1 MTVDKNVVEEL
12 LLVCG
17 VLGTADEGQM
27 VPVEDCLNWLQDL
40 QRALRRDDDLYR
52 PISLFLG
59 DLKVVEQKLL
69 PLVISCRYDTAL
81 VLTICKILV
90 ILTKPLA
97 ENTVRAGRM
106 EINSSGKNKGTLFV
120 QEQIKLRE
128 NALKQAETLMD
139 YKRAVC
145 YHPSHIKSNQS
156 DEGGVLS
163 IFVSL
168 LAEPLAKQGT
178 SRTEN
183 DHLTIELVLHLF
195 RNLLQAEP
203 LVLASAD
210 QAQESEQLHH
220 EFINLIEREL
230 FLDIVHVL
238 CADLE
243 QRENAPYNLLLMELL
258 HHLFR
263 NQDPMA
269 VAKACMGPAIPEQRR
284 GQPGSLQAQLAR
296 EKQALAVTVSSR
308 HSNFG
313 GTLQLKGR
321 HGEKGKYVSTS
332 AGLFASTTSTAPI
345 VNRRKSKKLDCFVGN
360 SVTLQVHARSGCRLT
375 IGPISKRAHRTLDD
389 FCRRFLKECYGP
401 VMKSLKNEF
410 RRDSVR
416 LEDNDRVVFFH
427 IVWFFSQ
434 WWRSGGRKSITTN
447 SSDSTKEVLGQ
458 LIFTLDIFTFNM
470 VFNAI
475 DTFHQHKKHRRMVS
489 TVALLSEMMHL
500 LHIMYQSEDSTE
512 HLMAVGLMD
521 RLFYNGDPLDRLP
534 KLISKWA
541 PGTNTREHLCD
552 IVEISHITMKLLEL
566 SAKAARNQTVQDK
579 KDTVNKL
586 RAAAASFD
594 VMAYFTRKIVSN
606 QSVHMYTQLLSQY
619 HVNSPQ
625 VNHRIVSFFLRL
637 AQVKLAVPESLS
649 PDETE
654 GLPQNLLATKKVTL
668 EPLLYNYHFLNVANT
683 ILNDKCVYK
692 DKDFTPVLNFCVTTV
707 GNFAKLASE
716 NPLLFVEALFRHPL
730 PHKFCD
736 HVTNMYVTE
745 ELRML
750 ADRELLLERQ
760 EFFERQYS
768 EALAKED
775 EEEDEP
781 EFDDHTERGGSSG
794 NPRGAGVNEEDRS
807 GANGSN
813 STSNGNATRSS
824 RKRVIDDDSDEEM
837 EFEGKEVML
846 KSAKPNSTT
855 SENDFE
861 ATDNVGSSPK
871 RRTQK
876 RSIDDSSDEELEFD
890 GETTM
895 IRKANANPTTSEN
908 ELEATDNVDS
918 PKRSIPRR
926 SINDDSDEEMEFEE
940 EQGTSTEVIAHSG
953 TSGNERKVTDTLGSS
968 PKRTTQKR
976 LIHDDSDEEMEFQGD
991 QVTLKEADLNTA
1003 TSEKHNE
1010 AMRKV
1015 ESSPKRKTRLID
1027 DDDSDEEEENEK
1039 EMENTVKEAK
1049 YESATY
1055 ENGRYPRNELEK
1067 ERAAIKDYESH
1078 AFFEGELQSTTA
1090 SANVPEQSTQQ
1101 RSTND
1106 ELESEEEQ
1114 SLTTEV
1120 KLDSVNFG
1128 NDFEPTNDDEEEAEQ
1143 QASGAMHEAGDSRAT
1158 SFENVLEAAQPSS
1171 TDDDRTAQIAFGG
1184 QVKESNVTAATSD
1197 HERDTTTTVASI
1209 SEHIVQKRPID
1220 AVNTSQVDELEK
1232 KKGRHILDDS
1242 DEES

>member
-1 MTVDKNVVEEL
+1 MNILSDITRL
-12 LLVCG
+12 TL
-17 VLGTADEGQM
+17 
-27 VPVEDCLNWLQDL
+27 
-40 QRALRRDDDLYR
+40 RA
-52 PISLFLG
+52 SLHT
-59 DLKVVEQKLL
+59 
-69 PLVISCRYDTAL
+69 S
-81 VLTICKILV
+81 
-90 ILTKPLA
+90 
-97 ENTVRAGRM
+97 
-106 EINSSGKNKGTLFV
+106 FV

-139 YKRAVC
+139 YKRAFC
-145 YHPSHIKSNQS
+145 YHPSHIKSNQN

-203 LVLASAD
+203 LMLASAD

-220 EFINLIEREL
+220 EFISLIEREL

-269 VAKACMGPAIPEQRR
+269 VAKASMGPAIPEQRR
-284 GQPGSLQAQLAR
+284 GQPDSLQAQLAR

-313 GTLQLKGR
+313 GTLQFKGR

-332 AGLFASTTSTAPI
+332 AGLFANTNSTVPI

-434 WWRSGGRKSITTN
+434 WWRSGGRKSLTAN

-475 DTFHQHKKHRRMVS
+475 DTFHQHKKHRRMVP

-552 IVEISHITMKLLEL
+552 IVEISHMTMKLLEL
-566 SAKAARNQTVQDK
+566 SAKASRNQAVQDK
-579 KDTVNKL
+579 KDTINKL
-586 RAAAASFD
+586 KAVAASFD

-637 AQVKLAVPESLS
+637 AQVKLAVPEAPS

-668 EPLLYNYHFLNVANT
+668 EPLLYNFHFLNVANT

-692 DKDFTPVLNFCVTTV
+692 DKDFTPVLNFCATTV
-707 GNFAKLASE
+707 ANFAKLASE
-716 NPLLFVEALFRHPL
+716 NPLLFVEALFKHPL

-750 ADRELLLERQ
+750 ADRQLLLERQ

-775 EEEDEP
+775 EEDDEP
-781 EFDDHTERGGSSG
+781 EFDDNTERAEASG
-794 NPRGAGVNEEDRS
+794 IPRRGAGANEEDRTSAS
-807 GANGSN
+807 GINSASN
-813 STSNGNATRSS
+813 DNDTRST

-837 EFEGKEVML
+837 EFEGEQFTLKE
-846 KSAKPNSTT
+846 AETT
-855 SENDFE
+855 SATSDNKRK
-861 ATDNVGSSPK
+861 ATDNGGSSPK

-876 RSIDDSSDEELEFD
+876 RFIDDSSDEELDFE
-890 GETTM
+890 GEAITM
-895 IRKANANPTTSEN
+895 KKANENSATSEN
-908 ELEATDNVDS
+908 ELEAADS
-918 PKRSIPRR
+918 VESSSKRSTPRR

-940 EQGTSTEVIAHSG
+940 EQVTSKEAIADSA
-953 TSGNERKVTDTLGSS
+953 TSENERNAKDSVGSS
-968 PKRTTQKR
+968 PERRTQKR
-976 LIHDDSDEEMEFQGD
+976 DEVIEFEGE
-991 QVTLKEADLNTA
+991 QVTLKEADANTA

-1010 AMRKV
+1010 TTCNV
-1015 ESSPKRKTRLID
+1015 ESSPKRRPRSID
-1027 DDDSDEEEENEK
+1027 DDDSDEEK
-1039 EMENTVKEAK
+1039 ESERENTVKEAN
-1049 YESATY
+1049 YESATC
-1055 ENGRYPRNELEK
+1055 ENGRDPRNDKDKLEVEK
-1067 ERAAIKDYESH
+1067 ERAAIKDFDSH
-1078 AFFEGELQSTTA
+1078 AAIFEGERQSTTA
-1090 SANVPEQSTQQ
+1090 SENVPEYTTQQ
-1101 RSTND
+1101 RSND
-1106 ELESEEEQ
+1106 DKMEGEEER
-1114 SLTTEV
+1114 SVNNEV
-1120 KLDSVNFG
+1120 KSDSADSG
-1128 NDFEPTNDDEEEAEQ
+1128 NDYEPRKDDEEEVEQ
-1143 QASGAMHEAGDSRAT
+1143 QGLGAMNGAADSRAT
-1158 SFENVLEAAQPSS
+1158 SFENVLDATQHSS
-1171 TDDDRTAQIAFGG
+1171 SDDDRNAQIAFGG
-1184 QVKESNVTAATSD
+1184 QVEESNVTAATSD
-1197 HERDTTTTVASI
+1197 HEREATTPVESSA
-1209 SEHIVQKRPID
+1209 EFVVQKRPID
-1220 AVNTSQVDELEK
+1220 VHSDELVNTNQVDEPAK
-1232 KKGRHILDDS
+1232 KKVRHILDES

>member
-1 MTVDKNVVEEL
+1 
-12 LLVCG
+12 
-17 VLGTADEGQM
+17 
-27 VPVEDCLNWLQDL
+27 
-40 QRALRRDDDLYR
+40 
-52 PISLFLG
+52 
-59 DLKVVEQKLL
+59 
-69 PLVISCRYDTAL
+69 
-81 VLTICKILV
+81 
-90 ILTKPLA
+90 
-97 ENTVRAGRM
+97 
-106 EINSSGKNKGTLFV
+106 
-120 QEQIKLRE
+120 
-128 NALKQAETLMD
+128 MD
-139 YKRAVC
+139 YKRAFC
-145 YHPSHIKSNQS
+145 YHPSHIKSNQN

-163 IFVSL
+163 VFVSL

-258 HHLFR
+258 HHLFC

-269 VAKACMGPAIPEQRR
+269 VAKASMGPVIPEQRR

-332 AGLFASTTSTAPI
+332 AGLFSSTNATAPI

-375 IGPISKRAHRTLDD
+375 IGPISKRAHRTLDE

-475 DTFHQHKKHRRMVS
+475 DTFHQHKKHRRMVP

-552 IVEISHITMKLLEL
+552 IVEISHMTMKLLEL
-566 SAKAARNQTVQDK
+566 SAKASRNQTVQDK

-586 RAAAASFD
+586 KAAAASFD
-594 VMAYFTRKIVSN
+594 VTAYFTKKIVSN

-625 VNHRIVSFFLRL
+625 VNHRIVSFFLRM
-637 AQVKLAVPESLS
+637 AQVKLAVPEAPS

-668 EPLLYNYHFLNVANT
+668 EPSFYNYHFLNVANT
-683 ILNDKCVYK
+683 ILNDTSVYK

-707 GNFAKLASE
+707 GNFAKLAAE
-716 NPLLFVEALFRHPL
+716 NPLLFVEALFKHPL
-730 PHKFCD
+730 QHKFCV

-775 EEEDEP
+775 EEDDEP
-781 EFDDHTERGGSSG
+781 EFDDDTERGGASG
-794 NPRGAGVNEEDRS
+794 IARGAGTNEEDRS

-813 STSNGNATRSS
+813 SVNPTKIS

-837 EFEGKEVML
+837 EFEGEEFTL
-846 KSAKPNSTT
+846 KAAEASSAT
-855 SENDFE
+855 SENE
-861 ATDNVGSSPK
+861 RTATGSSPK
-871 RRTQK
+871 RRSQK
-876 RSIDDSSDEELEFD
+876 LSIDDSSDEELEMD
-890 GETTM
+890 GEATM
-895 IRKANANPTTSEN
+895 MTKANANSTTSEN
-908 ELEATDNVDS
+908 E
-918 PKRSIPRR
+918 
-926 SINDDSDEEMEFEE
+926 
-940 EQGTSTEVIAHSG
+940 
-953 TSGNERKVTDTLGSS
+953 RKVTNIVGSS

-976 LIHDDSDEEMEFQGD
+976 SIDDDSDEEMEFEGE
-991 QVTLKEADLNTA
+991 QVTLKEADSNTA

-1010 AMRKV
+1010 AITMV
-1015 ESSPKRKTRLID
+1015 VSSPKRQTRSID
-1027 DDDSDEEEENEK
+1027 DDSSDEEDEDEK
-1039 EMENTVKEAK
+1039 EKTVMKAK
-1049 YESATY
+1049 HESATY
-1055 ENGRYPRNELEK
+1055 ENGRDPTINKDKSELEQ
-1067 ERAAIKDYESH
+1067 ERAAIKDSASH
-1078 AFFEGELQSTTA
+1078 AIFEGELQSTTA
-1090 SANVPEQSTQQ
+1090 SESVLEQNTQQ

-1106 ELESEEEQ
+1106 ELGSEEEH
-1114 SLTTEV
+1114 SLTNEV
-1120 KLDSVNFG
+1120 KSDSIDLG
-1128 NDFEPTNDDEEEAEQ
+1128 TAFEPASDDEEEVQQ
-1143 QASGAMHEAGDSRAT
+1143 QALGAANEAVDSNAT
-1158 SFENVLEAAQPSS
+1158 SLENVLEATQH
-1171 TDDDRTAQIAFGG
+1171 TW
-1184 QVKESNVTAATSD
+1184 
-1197 HERDTTTTVASI
+1197 
-1209 SEHIVQKRPID
+1209 
-1220 AVNTSQVDELEK
+1220 
-1232 KKGRHILDDS
+1232 
-1242 DEES
+1242 